1 MSASPLRR
9 QGIRGWLAAI
19 ALAAAGT
26 AVFAEGND
34 FPVQRVALFSSGVA
48 YFERAAEINGDR
60 AVELRFRTDQINDII
75 KSLVLRDLDGGTIN
89 AVSYA
94 SKDPIEKTLKSF
106 GVDITGKPTLA
117 GLLDQLRGEPVD
129 IAGPRKL
136 SGIILGVEKQKVVSG
151 DQSAEFDVVNLL
163 APDGVQQMRV
173 GELTGI
179 KFTNEKIDAELRK
192 ALTALAQSHDA
203 DRKSVTIDF
212 RGNGQR
218 RVQAAYLLEAPIW
231 KTTYRLVLGAQ
242 GQPLLQGWATVENLT
257 EEDWRDVQLTLV
269 SGRPISFSMDL
280 YTPIYIPRPRE
291 TLELF
296 ASLTAPEFE
305 AGEEL
310 KDADRRLATAAAA
323 DRAPAEKAIEG
334 GGGARGRSAGGQ
346 LAYAKRPAAPA
357 DADADGAGNFAPEPT
372 MAESMGLSVAS
383 VAAAEDA
390 GELFAYDITA
400 PVSIARQQSAMLP
413 IVNAEVQAEKVS
425 IYNPETHAKHPLN
438 GLFLTNSTNLHLT
451 QGPITLFD
459 GETYAGDAKL
469 PDLKPKEKRLV
480 AYALDLGA
488 EVTVRQKSSPQ
499 EIVSLKIAKGTLVL
513 SHKFVDER
521 TYVVKNKLDRNK
533 TVLLEQPYSDDWK
546 LLEPKE
552 PFERTAS
559 LSRFKVSVPG
569 GKSAE
574 QVVKLERV
582 AQEYVS
588 LGDLDFDRIRFYQ
601 KSGNISTKVKE
612 ALEQVIK
619 LRTELDLVD
628 RARQQAEQTL
638 QETIAGQARIRENLK
653 TLKEGSDAYTR
664 QMKKFDQ
671 LETDIETATAQLTE
685 LRQTVET
692 KRKQLEAFLLGL
704 NVE

>member
-1 MSASPLRR
+1 MCASHNL
-9 QGIRGWLAAI
+9 QGRLVRWCVTI
-19 ALAAAGT
+19 ALAGGGAA
-26 AVFAEGND
+26 AFAEGND

-48 YFERAAEINGDR
+48 YFERAAEVNGDR
-60 AVELRFRTDQINDII
+60 SVELRFRTDQINDII
-75 KSLVLRDLDGGTIN
+75 KSLVVRDLDGGTIN

-136 SGIILGVEKQKVVSG
+136 SGVILGVEKQKVVSG

-163 APDGVQQMRV
+163 TADGVHQLRV

-218 RVQAAYLLEAPIW
+218 RVRAAYLLEAPIW
-231 KTTYRLVLGAQ
+231 KTTYRLVLGEQ
-242 GQPLLQGWATVENLT
+242 GQPFLQGWATIENLT
-257 EEDWRDVQLTLV
+257 EEDWRDVRLTLV
-269 SGRPISFSMDL
+269 SGRPISFAMDL

-296 ASLTAPEFE
+296 ASLTAPDFE
-305 AGEEL
+305 AREERPDAAELSNAFIAGVPLRRAAGEGGASRGRMEDQAHA
-310 KDADRRLATAAAA
+310 KRAMAFAEADAAG
-323 DRAPAEKAIEG
+323 APA
-334 GGGARGRSAGGQ
+334 S
-346 LAYAKRPAAPA
+346 P
-357 DADADGAGNFAPEPT
+357 APEPT
-372 MAESMGLSVAS
+372 MAESMGESVES

-425 IYNPETHAKHPLN
+425 IYNPQTHPKHPLN
-438 GLFLTNSTNLHLT
+438 GLYLTNSTNLHLM

-469 PDLKPKEKRLV
+469 PDLKPGEKRLV

-488 EVTVRQKSSPQ
+488 EVILRQKSSPR
-499 EIVSLKIAKGTLVL
+499 ELVSLKIAKGTAVL

-521 TYVVKNKLDRNK
+521 TYVVKNKLDRDK

-559 LSRFKVSVPG
+559 LSRFKLVVAG
-569 GKSAE
+569 GKTAE
-574 QVVKLERV
+574 QVVKLEHV
-582 AQEYVS
+582 AQEYVA
-588 LGDLDFDRIRFYQ
+588 LGDLDFDRIRIFQ
-601 KSGNISTKVKE
+601 KSGSVSPKVKE
-612 ALEQVIK
+612 ALEQVVK
-619 LRTELDLVD
+619 LRTELDQAD
-628 RARQQAEQTL
+628 RQRQQAEQSL
-638 QETIAGQARIRENLK
+638 QETIAEQARIRDNLK

-664 QMKKFDQ
+664 QMKKFDE
-671 LETDIETATAQLTE
+671 LETGIETRTAQVAE
-685 LRQTVET
+685 LRQTVEQ
-692 KRKQLEAFLLGL
+692 KRRELEAYLLGL